1 MKHLKRQTIPK
12 NWPIPRKGTAFV
24 VRPISGE
31 LPLLVVL
38 RNMIKIAQNKKE
50 VKKALHEKS
59 ILVNN
64 KIAHEEKFGLDLF
77 DTVSIIPSKKHY
89 RIDLAENGKFKAVEI
104 KEPEANKKVS
114 KIIDKKILK
123 KKQMQLNLRD
133 GKNILTDIKCNVGDS
148 ALINFKDKKIE
159 KCLELKEKANAIVFA
174 GKHAGKKGIIEKL
187 IIERKMAI
195 MKVGE
200 DKINVL
206 IKQIMVIE

>member
-1 MKHLKRQTIPK
+1 
-12 NWPIPRKGTAFV
+12 
-24 VRPISGE
+24 
-31 LPLLVVL
+31 
-38 RNMIKIAQNKKE
+38 
-50 VKKALHEKS
+50 
-59 ILVNN
+59 
-64 KIAHEEKFGLDLF
+64 
-77 DTVSIIPSKKHY
+77 
-89 RIDLAENGKFKAVEI
+89 
-104 KEPEANKKVS
+104 
-114 KIIDKKILK
+114 
-123 KKQMQLNLRD
+123 
-133 GKNILTDIKCNVGDS
+133 LTDIKCNVGDS